1 MLHLHAILQISDI
14 TEASKSE
21 EEAEKGE
28 SKWVNSF
35 NCAVALHNYLTD
47 TNQWSTQLQVL
58 HLINTS

>member
-28 SKWVNSF
+28 SK
-35 NCAVALHNYLTD
+35 
-47 TNQWSTQLQVL
+47 
-58 HLINTS
+58 